1 VLPIPDEPL
10 PTKNT
15 SDAIVPAEGLRIA
28 LIDDNPVRAAI
39 LEEGLREAGHM
50 DITRLQTSPVLLQQL
65 SAINPDMVIIDL
77 GNPSRDS
84 LEQMFQISRHVPRP
98 VAMFVDQ
105 SDRAAIEAAVEA
117 GVSAY
122 IVDGLKKERIKPIL
136 DMSISRFRAFSK
148 LKAELAE
155 ARSELEE
162 RKIIDKAKAILMQ
175 RRGIMEPEAYALL
188 RRTAMNENRR
198 LAEVAQ
204 AIVTAAEL
212 LR

>member
-1 VLPIPDEPL
+1 VHTPVSPPVRPE
-10 PTKNT
+10 
-15 SDAIVPAEGLRIA
+15 ALRIA

-39 LEEGLREAGHM
+39 LEEGLREAGHA
-50 DITRLQTSPVLLQQL
+50 DITRLTTSPALLRDL
-65 SAINPDMVIIDL
+65 SRLDPDMVIIDL

-105 SDRAAIEAAVEA
+105 SDASMIEAAVEA

-136 DMSISRFRAFSK
+136 DMSISRFKVFAK
-148 LKAELAE
+148 LKSELAQ

-162 RKIIDKAKAILMQ
+162 RKVVDKAKGILMQ
-175 RRGIMEPEAYALL
+175 RRSIAEAEAYALI

-198 LAEVAQ
+198 IIDVAQ
-204 AIVTAAEL
+204 SIITAADL
-212 LR
+212 LK

>member
-1 VLPIPDEPL
+1 MPSQPSSPRRE
-10 PTKNT
+10 
-15 SDAIVPAEGLRIA
+15 ALRIG

-39 LEEGLREAGHM
+39 VEEGLREAGHS
-50 DITRLQTSPVLLQQL
+50 DITRLRTSPTLLKELSVLD
-65 SAINPDMVIIDL
+65 PDMVIIDL

-105 SDRAAIEAAVEA
+105 SDSSMIEAAIEA

-136 DMSISRFRAFSK
+136 DMSISRFKAFSK

-162 RKIIDKAKAILMQ
+162 RKVVDRAKAILMQ
-175 RRGIMEPEAYALL
+175 RRGVPEHEAYAML
-188 RRTAMNENRR
+188 RKAAMNESRR
-198 LAEVAQ
+198 LADVAQ
-204 AIVTAAEL
+204 SIVTAADL